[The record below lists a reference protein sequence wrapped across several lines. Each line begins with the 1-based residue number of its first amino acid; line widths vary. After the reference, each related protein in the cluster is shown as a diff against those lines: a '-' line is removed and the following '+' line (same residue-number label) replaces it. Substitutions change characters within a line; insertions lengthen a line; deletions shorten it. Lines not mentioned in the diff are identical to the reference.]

1 MTANSGLDT
10 GHRSLPHLYN
20 CSLSCSLHCSS
31 DTCMAKLQR
40 CNCKA
45 QGFYSFPHFSPH
57 VWNNSPK
64 TASILL
70 LSLPS
75 KTTSRHFSFPNISPN
90 QHCPSTRSTQRSFYV
105 PILHASHFAAYVFT
119 SGSAVAHFRFK
130 DEEGWEEDGKGDN
143 ATTAAAQVLSLD
155 CTQLAAS
162 LDCLPLYTQLHL
174 DTDIFTVGNADSFVC
189 TMCYYCVC
197 LYSVSCGYSVFMCVG
212 VQSDCLPL
220 YTQLHLDTAIF
231 TVSYAD
237 RTLCVCCVLLLCV
250 CVCGRL
256 VWTVSLS
263 TLSFTWMHI
272 FMVGD
277 AASCVCAVCYYC
289 ACVHVLCMRMC
300 ALCVCVCSMHTCIMI
315 HQQPPQP

>member
-45 QGFYSFPHFSPH
+45 HGFYSFPHFSPH

-197 LYSVSCGYSVFMCVG
+197 VCILCHVG
-212 VQSDCLPL
+212 
-220 YTQLHLDTAIF
+220 
-231 TVSYAD
+231 
-237 RTLCVCCVLLLCV
+237 TLCLCV
-250 CVCGRL
+250 WASSL
-256 VWTVSLS
+256 TASLS
-263 TLSFTWMHI
+263 TLSFTWTLLSLRLVMLTEL
-272 FMVGD
+272 
-277 AASCVCAVCYYC
+277 CVCAVCYYC
-289 ACVHVLCMRMC
+289 V
-300 ALCVCVCSMHTCIMI
+300 CVCVCVCVGV
-315 HQQPPQP
+315 